1 MDFSEAVRVCLRK
14 YVTFSGRAT
23 RPEYWYFILFVILG
37 GIIFGIFD
45 YILFGG
51 TVETASE
58 TTSDSMSASFN
69 AQSNGPLASLF
80 SLAVFLPSLA
90 AGWRRMHDSGRSG
103 LHMFYPMI
111 VMIGVGVFM
120 AFWGGLAELVSG
132 NIEGLIAGV
141 GGIIAILAIVVMIL
155 SPLVVLWWL
164 TRPSQSGDNEYG
176 PEA

>member
-1 MDFSEAVRVCLRK
+1 
-14 YVTFSGRAT
+14 
-23 RPEYWYFILFVILG
+23 
-37 GIIFGIFD
+37 
-45 YILFGG
+45 
-51 TVETASE
+51 
-58 TTSDSMSASFN
+58 
-69 AQSNGPLASLF
+69 
-80 SLAVFLPSLA
+80 
-90 AGWRRMHDSGRSG
+90 